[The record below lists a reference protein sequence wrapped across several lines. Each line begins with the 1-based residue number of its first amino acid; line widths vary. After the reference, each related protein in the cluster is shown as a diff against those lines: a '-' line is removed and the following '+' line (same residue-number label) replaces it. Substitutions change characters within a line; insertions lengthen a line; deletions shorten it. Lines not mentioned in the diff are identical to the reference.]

1 MAQSNFSAVI
11 SPIATNIGG
20 NLVGGVYVGN
30 SPDGYLQWVEPN
42 DNNVSWATT
51 TFGIGTFVV
60 QPFAV
65 PHFAAVSATDV
76 FVSNTYS
83 ATNGGSSQ
91 NQSLTVSLGI
101 YSLNVSTLSLISSF
115 SQSTLASVTGSTSS
129 VSFQGLKNW
138 PITTNAAILMSP
150 GNYWVALGS
159 STSSAGHAIAAGL
172 SNGIYSFA
180 GSQSLYK
187 GPYGSS
193 TAASQCYR
201 LGAGI
206 LSVSSASVPV
216 SIALSDISNL
226 AGNTG
231 IPIVN
236 FKNYSA

>member
-1 MAQSNFSAVI
+1 MAQSNFSALV
-11 SPIATNIGG
+11 SPVQTGVGG
-20 NLVGGVYVGN
+20 TPVGGVVFGN
-30 SPDGYLQWVEPN
+30 SPDGYFQYVEPN

-60 QPFAV
+60 APVAI
-65 PHFAAVSATDV
+65 PHYAAVSAIDV
-76 FVSNTYS
+76 FLSNSYS
-83 ATNGGSSQ
+83 ATNAGSSQ
-91 NQSLTVSLGI
+91 NQSLSVSLGI
-101 YSLNVSTLSLISSF
+101 YSLNSASLSLISSF
-115 SQSTLASVTGSTSS
+115 TQSTLCSVTGSTSS

-138 PITTNAAILMSP
+138 GVSNAGGAYPVAP
-150 GNYWVALGS
+150 GNYWVALAS
-159 STSSAGHAIAAGL
+159 STASAGHAIAAAF

-187 GPYGSS
+187 GPFGAS

-201 LGAGI
+201 PGADI
-206 LSVSSASVPV
+206 MSVTSASVPV

-236 FKNYSA
+236 LRAF

>member
-1 MAQSNFSAVI
+1 MAQSNFSALI
-11 SPIATNIGG
+11 SPVATN
-20 NLVGGVYVGN
+20 VGGTPVGGINLGN
-30 SPDGYLQWVEPN
+30 SPDGFFNYVEPN

-60 QPFAV
+60 APIAV
-65 PHFAAVSATDV
+65 PHYAAVSAVDI
-76 FVSNTYS
+76 FLSNTYS

-91 NQSLTVSLGI
+91 NQSLSVSLGI
-101 YSLNVSTLSLISSF
+101 YSLNVSTLSLISAVT
-115 SQSTLASVTGSTSS
+115 QSTLCSVTGSTSS
-129 VSFQGLKNW
+129 VSFQGLKNF
-138 PITTNAAILMSP
+138 PQPLASVAVVAP
-150 GNYWVALGS
+150 GNYWVAIGS
-159 STSSAGHAIAAGL
+159 STASAGHAIAAAF

-187 GPYGSS
+187 GPFGAS

-201 LGAGI
+201 PGAGI
-206 LSVSSASVPV
+206 MSVTSSAVPV

-236 FKNYSA
+236 LRNF